1 MRVNAGNQLVS
12 STIVSGRELDSMTS
26 KGAAALS
33 DQNFSIRLSNTR
45 KHRINVY
52 LEPWGEV
59 YLLEPNKKLR
69 VDAVGPIG
77 VSPNNLLEIESR
89 DDGITVWG
97 WGGSGVTVHDPEGA

>member
-1 MRVNAGNQLVS
+1 V
-12 STIVSGRELDSMTS
+12 
-26 KGAAALS
+26 AALS

-59 YLLEPNKKLR
+59 YPLEPNKKLR

-77 VSPNNLLEIESR
+77 VAPNSMLEIGFS
-89 DDGITVWG
+89 DDSVTVWG
-97 WGGSGVTVHDPEGA
+97 WSGSGVTLHEDGQ